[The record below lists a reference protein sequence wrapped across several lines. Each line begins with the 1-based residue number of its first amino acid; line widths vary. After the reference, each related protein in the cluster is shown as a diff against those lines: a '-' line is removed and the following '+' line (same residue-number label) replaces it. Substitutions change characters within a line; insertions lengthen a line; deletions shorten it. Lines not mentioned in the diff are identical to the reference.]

1 MTSGEYN
8 ITAGLMY
15 SLPLKV
21 SETSYKI
28 IDDIIINSKIAHLI
42 KLSENE
48 LLNERDIV
56 RKFLP

>member
-1 MTSGEYN
+1 
-8 ITAGLMY
+8 MY

-21 SETSYKI
+21 GEMSFKV
-28 IDDIIINSKIAHLI
+28 IDDIIINSKITNLI

>member
-1 MTSGEYN
+1 MTSGEYD

-21 SETSYKI
+21 NEMSFKV
-28 IDDIIINSKIAHLI
+28 IDDIIINSKITNLI

>member
-1 MTSGEYN
+1 
-8 ITAGLMY
+8 MY

-21 SETSYKI
+21 SETSYKV
-28 IDDIIINSKIAHLI
+28 IDDVIINSKIAHLI